1 VADEDDA
8 LRIGHAQF
16 AADDVAREDV
26 AVTIDFYADAPR
38 IAAVLAL
45 ICSSLQNSNRAM
57 KPPVLSDC
65 ITRRDF
71 VRTTS
76 ALAVAALASDFS
88 RATKAAETAVVPL
101 AVTPHPFLTPADKF
115 RDVSRGE
122 PKPYA
127 LKGNALVQARLTPE
141 TWRLEIT
148 ADATPNPAIKDQ
160 AGLSNSLTRADGS
173 ALDLPALLELGK
185 KHEVKFLKAMQ
196 CLNIPAPLGQGLWE
210 GVPLREVLRLCGNM
224 RNVRRIYYWGFHNND
239 PKQLFQSSL
248 SYTQAMETP
257 PGELPAFLAY
267 RLNGEPISL
276 IRGGPVRMVI
286 PWAHGFKSIKWLQ
299 HIVVT
304 NDYKAN
310 DTYAEQNN
318 DPESHLKTAAYLDD
332 LPKKFPAGQP
342 VLISGLVISGL
353 SGVKR
358 VEYSLSRNTTKPGEP
373 AGDDVERWVEC
384 RLEDPPANWSRV
396 LPGGVNSRQV
406 LGFDPKTGRPTT
418 WPLRYSMIS
427 WSASL
432 KKLTPGKYAV
442 RARAV
447 DLNGFA
453 QPEPRSNQ
461 KAGKNALELREFEV
475 V

>member
-1 VADEDDA
+1 
-8 LRIGHAQF
+8 
-16 AADDVAREDV
+16 
-26 AVTIDFYADAPR
+26 
-38 IAAVLAL
+38 
-45 ICSSLQNSNRAM
+45 M
-57 KPPVLSDC
+57 KPSSAPDA

-76 ALAVAALASDFS
+76 ALAATALAGGLSNTA
-88 RATKAAETAVVPL
+88 RAADAPAQSSTKAPPSKPVVS
-101 AVTPHPFLTPADKF
+101 AYPHPFLTPAGKF

-122 PKPYA
+122 PKPHT
-127 LKGNALVQARLTPE
+127 LTGDALVQARLTPE

-148 ADATPNPAIKDQ
+148 ADATPNPAITEL
-160 AGLSNSLTRADGS
+160 ASLSKALTLAHGT
-173 ALDLPALLELGK
+173 ALDLPALLELGR

-196 CLNIPAPLGQGLWE
+196 CLNIPTPLGQGLWE
-210 GVPLREVLRLCGNM
+210 GVPLREVLRLCGTM

-267 RLNGEPISL
+267 RLNGEPIPL

-299 HIVVT
+299 QIVLT

-318 DPESHLKTAAYLDD
+318 DPESHLKTAAYLDE
-332 LPKKFPAGQP
+332 LSKTIPAGQP

-353 SGVKR
+353 SGLKR
-358 VEYSLSRNTTKPGEP
+358 VEYSLSREDSKPGAP
-373 AGDDVERWVEC
+373 AGNDAGPWIEC
-384 RLEDPPANWSRV
+384 RLEAPPADWSSV
-396 LPGGVNSRQV
+396 FPAGVISRQV
-406 LGFDPKTGRPTT
+406 LGFDPKTGQPAT
-418 WPLRYSMIS
+418 WPLHYSMIS

-432 KKLTPGKYAV
+432 AGLAPGKYAV

-453 QPEPRSNQ
+453 QPEPRPNQ
-461 KAGKNALELREFEV
+461 KAGINALEVREFEV

>member
-1 VADEDDA
+1 
-8 LRIGHAQF
+8 
-16 AADDVAREDV
+16 
-26 AVTIDFYADAPR
+26 
-38 IAAVLAL
+38 
-45 ICSSLQNSNRAM
+45 M
-57 KPPVLSDC
+57 KPQTPSVP

-76 ALAVAALASDFS
+76 ALAAAALAGGLSSTAEAADAP
-88 RATKAAETAVVPL
+88 ATSSTKTVPAKSAASAY
-101 AVTPHPFLTPADKF
+101 PHPFLTPAEKF
-115 RDVSRGE
+115 RDVSRGD
-122 PKPYA
+122 PKPYT
-127 LKGNALVQARLTPE
+127 LTGDALVQARLTPE

-148 ADATPNPAIKDQ
+148 ADTTPNPAIKDQ
-160 AGLSNSLTRADGS
+160 AGISKALTLADS
-173 ALDLPALLELGK
+173 TALDLPTLFELGR

-196 CLNIPAPLGQGLWE
+196 CLNIPTPLGQGLWE
-210 GVPLREVLRLCGNM
+210 GVPLRDVLRLCGSM
-224 RNVRRIYYWGFHNND
+224 RNARRIYYWGFHNND
-239 PKQLFQSSL
+239 SKQLFQSSL

-267 RLNGEPISL
+267 RLNGEPIPL

-332 LPKKFPAGQP
+332 LPAKIPAGQP
-342 VLISGLVISGL
+342 VLVSGLVISGL
-353 SGVKR
+353 SGLKR
-358 VEYSLSRNTTKPGEP
+358 VEYSLSSNNSKPGVP
-373 AGDDVERWVEC
+373 AGDEPEQWLEC
-384 RLEDPPANWSRV
+384 SVEDPPADWRNV
-396 LPGGVNSRQV
+396 FPAGVSSRQV
-406 LGFDPKTGRPTT
+406 LGFDPKTGQPAT
-418 WPLRYSMIS
+418 WPLRYGMVS
-427 WSASL
+427 WSAML
-432 KKLTPGKYAV
+432 KGLAPGKYAV

-447 DLNGFA
+447 DLNGFV
-453 QPEPRSNQ
+453 QPEPRPNQ